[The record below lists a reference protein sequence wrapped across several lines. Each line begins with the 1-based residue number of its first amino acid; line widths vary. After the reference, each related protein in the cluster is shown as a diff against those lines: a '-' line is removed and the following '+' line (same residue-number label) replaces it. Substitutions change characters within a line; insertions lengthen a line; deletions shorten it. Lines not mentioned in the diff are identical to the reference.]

1 MIQRPR
7 NRQGRKQQNNQNNKQ
22 PPVRGGGD
30 SRKRSNGSSSHSLS
44 LVPTVRQVISG
55 AHVSIVLK
63 IDQPT
68 GHQVQGTV
76 AEVLTSGD
84 HPRGIKVKLVDGR
97 VGRVQRMITEAEAK
111 AGSSGLTN
119 LDRNGEPSVT
129 SHLAA
134 SSNQSCFRNS
144 FIRQESGMNPTPV
157 GFNLEQGA
165 GNCGQ
170 DFGRTSS
177 DSTTQICP
185 VCYDFEG
192 DEVAIAHHVDFHF
205 A

>member
-7 NRQGRKQQNNQNNKQ
+7 NRQGRKQQNHQNNKQ
-22 PPVRGGGD
+22 PPARGGGD
-30 SRKRSNGSSSHSLS
+30 SQKRSNGSHSLS

-68 GHQVQGTV
+68 GLQVQGTV

-134 SSNQSCFRNS
+134 SSSNQSCFRNS
-144 FIRQESGMNPTPV
+144 FIREESGMNPTLV
-157 GFNLEQGA
+157 GFNLGDFFPRD
-165 GNCGQ
+165 

-192 DEVAIAHHVDFHF
+192 DEVAVAHHVDFHF

>member
-22 PPVRGGGD
+22 PPVRGG
-30 SRKRSNGSSSHSLS
+30 
-44 LVPTVRQVISG
+44 VISG

-84 HPRGIKVKLVDGR
+84 HPRGIKVKLVNGR

-129 SHLAA
+129 SHPAA
-134 SSNQSCFRNS
+134 SSSNQSCFRNS
-144 FIRQESGMNPTPV
+144 FIREESGMNPTPV
-157 GFNLEQGA
+157 GFNLGDFFPRDVFLPPEEGA

-192 DEVAIAHHVDFHF
+192 DEVAVAHHVDFHF